1 MSTTYKILSNIL
13 LSRLTP
19 HAEDIIGEHQYG
31 FRRKRSTTD
40 PIFCIRRILE
50 KKWEYHE
57 AVLQPFIAFKKA
69 YDSVRREFKYNI
81 LIEFG
86 IAMKLVNIIQM

>member
-1 MSTTYKILSNIL
+1 L

-19 HAEDIIGEHQYG
+19 HAEEIIGEHQYG
-31 FRRKRSTTD
+31 FRRSRLTTD
-40 PIFCIRRILE
+40 PIFCICQIFE

-57 AVLQPFIAFKKA
+57 AVLQPLRAFKKA
-69 YDSVRREFKYNI
+69 HDLIRREVLYNI
-81 LIEFG
+81 YIEFG